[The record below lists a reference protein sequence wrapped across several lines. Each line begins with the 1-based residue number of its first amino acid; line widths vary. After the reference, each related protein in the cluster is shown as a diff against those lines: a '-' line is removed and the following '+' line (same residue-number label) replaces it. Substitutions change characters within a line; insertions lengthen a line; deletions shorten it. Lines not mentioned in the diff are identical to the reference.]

1 MKALIHS
8 YTCAIYAKVVLEHT
22 MDTAELVLQRHT
34 RAARYAFGLS
44 YVDGQRTKAT
54 HRTAEEEKVRKNDK
68 KGKCPRKFPTLNT
81 DAIIRYEHETAPK
94 IRTQSST

>member
-1 MKALIHS
+1 M
-8 YTCAIYAKVVLEHT
+8 
-22 MDTAELVLQRHT
+22 LQRHT

-94 IRTQSST
+94 NRTRSHHQRDFRTTHQEHVTTVRKY